1 MNNLSNYPRLSLFIL
16 LLIIG
21 LSTYLTR
28 PSHNGIVIV
37 NEEIKYPAQATKSFP
52 IQQSEEKK
60 IIADT
65 QIIKNQEISL
75 NTNSN
80 QATTTQ
86 SQILAQ
92 VIPPGFDWGLK
103 ELEIDIARVTRL
115 FDPTAVQL
123 GEQCGGEGML
133 EAETTSQA
141 STPMFCGGDIGYGG
155 ETCNTDPQCYQSGY
169 CTCTCRCGTTG
180 CSCANGAC
188 SRTGC
193 CCVTQSCY
201 GYCHAPAIAYLWDS
215 ISRQQCGCGI

>member
-28 PSHNGIVIV
+28 PNHNGII
-37 NEEIKYPAQATKSFP
+37 NKEETKSIP

-60 IIADT
+60 IIINT
-65 QIIKNQEISL
+65 EIKQPQILKKQEISL
-75 NTNSN
+75 NINSS
-80 QATTTQ
+80 QATATQ

-215 ISRQQCGCGI
+215 ISLQCGCGI